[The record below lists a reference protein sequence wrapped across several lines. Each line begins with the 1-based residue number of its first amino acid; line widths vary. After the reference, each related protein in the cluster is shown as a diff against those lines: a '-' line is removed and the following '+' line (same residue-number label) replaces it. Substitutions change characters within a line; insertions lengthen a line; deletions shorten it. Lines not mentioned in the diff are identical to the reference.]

1 MPSLVPSSEDVAIY
15 EVCVLYPV
23 LQQKEEQ
30 QVQRDVEELFEEAG
44 ARQMTKDLWGR
55 RGLAYRIKGNMEG
68 NFVVY
73 HYEMDPLK
81 LRELDRNL
89 RIVKNVMRHLV
100 VKPPKGYQVVK
111 FSEAYEQWLKDRETL
126 DQVRVR
132 EKEEKLKVQVAKR
145 AQAQVR
151 RSDER
156 KKLEGK
162 ENEAAKPMQQDLLT
176 EKLDKLISDDTLD
189 L

>member
-1 MPSLVPSSEDVAIY
+1 MPSTEDVVIY

-30 QVQRDVEELFEEAG
+30 QVLKDVEELFAEAG
-44 ARQMTKDLWGR
+44 GKQIAKDLWGR
-55 RGLAYRIKGNMEG
+55 RGLAYKIKGNMEG

-73 HYEMDPLK
+73 YYEMDPLK
-81 LRELDRNL
+81 LKELDRNL
-89 RIVKNVMRHLV
+89 RIVKNVLRHMI
-100 VKPPKGYQVVK
+100 VKPPKGYQIVK
-111 FSEAYEQWLKDRETL
+111 YSEAYEQWLKERETL

-151 RSDER
+151 RTDER
-156 KKLEGK
+156 KKLEAK
-162 ENEAAKPMQQDLLT
+162 EKEVIEPMQKDMLT